1 MELRLNA
8 EFTTLGNYLQA
19 ETIEH
24 KILKDIVNWR
34 QQEKARQIFATILS
48 RNSYRRSAKQSKAK
62 QSKANG
68 EERTRVR
75 RQF

>member
-1 MELRLNA
+1 MELRLKA
-8 EFTTLGNYLQA
+8 ESKKKGNYLQA
-19 ETIEH
+19 ETTEH

-34 QQEKARQIFATILS
+34 KQAKARQMFATILS
-48 RNSYRRSAKQSKAK
+48 RNSYRRGAKQSKAK
-62 QSKANG
+62 QSEW